1 MSTATPNQPD
11 NKEEIDL
18 GVLFNAIGNGISK
31 LFNAISSTILFI
43 LNGVLTF
50 VVFIR
55 EKIVYYA
62 IACGVGLA
70 IGIAFEVFMPK
81 EYSGSSTVQPY
92 FDSARQLYSNIN
104 YLDGLAAQKDSIQ
117 LSRFFG
123 ISPKEAASI
132 NSVEIT
138 PFVSQIKSRQA
149 YNKYVTALDSIVAAE
164 ITYDDYE
171 KQLDKFDSKV
181 HLISVKATDKEI
193 YSSLLDPILAS
204 VSDQDY
210 FKQQQITAFQNLEL
224 NDSITQVSMV
234 QTDTLLKLFE
244 KVRIVEANKEFSNG
258 TNLYMSDNA
267 EDNAEIALLERKIEL
282 SERLEEI
289 RNAKLET
296 MQVVDVISQFPEVG
310 FEEKH
315 LLKNKKI
322 QGIIIGFILLSLFY
336 LILHIDP
343 LIATRDS
350 KK

>member
-70 IGIAFEVFMPK
+70 IGIAFEVFIPK

-138 PFVSQIKSRQA
+138 PFISQIKSRQA
-149 YNKYVTALDSIVAAE
+149 YNKYVTGFSIFAN
-164 ITYDDYE
+164 
-171 KQLDKFDSKV
+171 SKMV
-181 HLISVKATDKEI
+181 GARSMFKHISSICV
-193 YSSLLDPILAS
+193 P
-204 VSDQDY
+204 
-210 FKQQQITAFQNLEL
+210 AFIFFGNL
-224 NDSITQVSMV
+224 
-234 QTDTLLKLFE
+234 
-244 KVRIVEANKEFSNG
+244 
-258 TNLYMSDNA
+258 
-267 EDNAEIALLERKIEL
+267 
-282 SERLEEI
+282 
-289 RNAKLET
+289 
-296 MQVVDVISQFPEVG
+296 
-310 FEEKH
+310 
-315 LLKNKKI
+315 
-322 QGIIIGFILLSLFY
+322 IIIGIRIEFS
-336 LILHIDP
+336 
-343 LIATRDS
+343 
-350 KK
+350 